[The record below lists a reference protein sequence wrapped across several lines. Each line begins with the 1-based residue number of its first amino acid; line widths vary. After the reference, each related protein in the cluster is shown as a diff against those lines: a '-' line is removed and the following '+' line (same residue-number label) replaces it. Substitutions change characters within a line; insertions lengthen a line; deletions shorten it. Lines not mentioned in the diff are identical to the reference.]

1 MELDALNV
9 QDRDGISSKQ
19 TIISAVLEWKAQL
32 VSIYSIYVPHN
43 HNYVNFLK
51 EQGQRGEGH
60 RR

>member
-9 QDRDGISSKQ
+9 QDGDGISSKQ
-19 TIISAVLEWKAQL
+19 TIVSAVLEWKAQL
-32 VSIYSIYVPHN
+32 VRIYSIYGPHN

-51 EQGQRGEGH
+51 EQGQRGKGH